1 VVAQPTRGLDV
12 GSIEFVHKR
21 IVAERDRGA
30 AVVLVSTE
38 LDEVLGLADRIGVMY
53 RGKIIGEV
61 PGGTSAEEIGLL
73 MAGSTTEHAVD
84 PTAGEMAEVPGP
96 DAVATNPALGG
107 FQKDAARDAAT
118 DQAKEES

>member
-1 VVAQPTRGLDV
+1 
-12 GSIEFVHKR
+12 
-21 IVAERDRGA
+21 
-30 AVVLVSTE
+30 VSTE

-84 PTAGEMAEVPGP
+84 PTAGEMAEVPSGDVP
-96 DAVATNPALGG
+96 QTNPALGG
-107 FQKDAARDAAT
+107 FQKDAPADARHDAGSES
-118 DQAKEES
+118 KEEQP